1 MIADL
6 HIHSRFS
13 RATSGDCDAP
23 HLDLAAR
30 TKGISLIGTGDFTH
44 PAWRKELEEKL
55 EKEQAEHVKE
65 LKANQDT
72 TCATLKEIMNLV
84 DRVSKGEDMEKC
96 KCPKC
101 KCSIAK
107 TLTEEV
113 RMERMSYV

>member
-1 MIADL
+1 
-6 HIHSRFS
+6 
-13 RATSGDCDAP
+13 
-23 HLDLAAR
+23 
-30 TKGISLIGTGDFTH
+30 
-44 PAWRKELEEKL
+44 
-55 EKEQAEHVKE
+55 
-65 LKANQDT
+65 
-72 TCATLKEIMNLV
+72 MNLV

>member
-1 MIADL
+1 M
-6 HIHSRFS
+6 
-13 RATSGDCDAP
+13 
-23 HLDLAAR
+23 
-30 TKGISLIGTGDFTH
+30 
-44 PAWRKELEEKL
+44 
-55 EKEQAEHVKE
+55 KE
-65 LKANQDT
+65 LKAIQDS